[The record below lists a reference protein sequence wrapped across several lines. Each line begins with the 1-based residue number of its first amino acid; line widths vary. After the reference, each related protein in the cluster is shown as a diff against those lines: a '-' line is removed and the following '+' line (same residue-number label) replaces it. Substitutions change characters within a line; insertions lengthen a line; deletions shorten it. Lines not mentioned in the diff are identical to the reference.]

1 VLPTRTAGISP
12 RWIRRQMLERLTRA
26 TFAHSAIVINGGAR
40 VVSIVSPVSMDSVSA
55 TARDN
60 VAAPRRAKMA
70 VCNEESGLPGRPRAS
85 LQSSSHSEIVAVS

>member
-60 VAAPRRAKMA
+60 VAAPAPRKNGGLQRR
-70 VCNEESGLPGRPRAS
+70 ER
-85 LQSSSHSEIVAVS
+85 VARTSAGVLAIFVTY